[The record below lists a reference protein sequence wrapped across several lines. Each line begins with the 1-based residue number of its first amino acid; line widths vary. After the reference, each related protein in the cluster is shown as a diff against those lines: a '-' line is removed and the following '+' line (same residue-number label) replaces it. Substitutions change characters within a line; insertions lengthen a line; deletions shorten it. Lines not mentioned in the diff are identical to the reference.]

1 MRPFLSTALAA
12 TLLFGLLQAPT
23 AVAETDPPPSDPTS
37 SLASPVDPDPPDLTS
52 SEVSSPRPFDRSVL
66 TVSDQSNLTASAVW
80 PLHPEPRVVNGFD
93 LPGAR
98 WEAGHRGV
106 DLLGRP
112 TQPVLAPLPGVI
124 THVGKIAGRGVVTL
138 SHGETRTT
146 YEPVMSDLAVGAEVA
161 AGTPLGWLHPT
172 GSHCAP
178 DACLHWGWRRGAEYL
193 DPMSLVGRTRIRL
206 LPLWSA
212 QRDAR

>member
-23 AVAETDPPPSDPTS
+23 AVAETDPPPSEPTS
-37 SLASPVDPDPPDLTS
+37 SQVWPVDPDPPDLTS
-52 SEVSSPRPFDRSVL
+52 SEAPSPQPFDRSDL
-66 TVSDQSNLTASAVW
+66 TASDQSDLTSSAVW
-80 PLHPEPRVVNGFD
+80 PLHPEPSVVNGFD

-112 TQPVLAPLPGVI
+112 AQRVVAPLAGVI

-146 YEPVMSDLAVGAEVA
+146 YEPVMSDLGVGAEVA
-161 AGTPLGWLHPT
+161 AGELLGWLHPT

-178 DACLHWGWRRGAEYL
+178 DTCLHWGWKRDAEYL
-193 DPMSLVGRTRIRL
+193 DPMRLVGRTRIRL

-212 QRDAR
+212 RQDDW

>member
-1 MRPFLSTALAA
+1 MRPFLTAALVSTLLLGVLQSSTA
-12 TLLFGLLQAPT
+12 Q
-23 AVAETDPPPSDPTS
+23 AETDPAPPDPA
-37 SLASPVDPDPPDLTS
+37 ASGVWPLDPDPPDLTAS
-52 SEVSSPRPFDRSVL
+52 GSGPRDPRPD
-66 TVSDQSNLTASAVW
+66 LTAPGVW
-80 PLHPEPRVVNGFD
+80 PLDPEPPVLRGFD

-112 TQPVLAPLPGVI
+112 AQPVLAPLAGTVSY
-124 THVGKIAGRGVVTL
+124 VGGIAGRGVVTL

-146 YEPVMSDLAVGAEVA
+146 YEPVLSKLSVGDEVA
-161 AGTPLGWLHPT
+161 AGEPLGWLHPT

-178 DACLHWGWRRGAEYL
+178 RACLHWGWRRGPDYL
-193 DPMSLVGRTRIRL
+193 DPMSMLGRTRIRL

-212 QRDAR
+212 